1 MTNILIRD
9 IGKAT
14 LKRLKARAA
23 ENGRS
28 LQTEVKDI
36 LERSAQEMS
45 FKELRRR
52 ADEFSRRFEGRHFT
66 DSVELI
72 REDRER

>member
-1 MTNILIRD
+1 MPSILIRD
-9 IGKAT
+9 LDKAT
-14 LKRLKARAA
+14 IKKLKARAA
-23 ENGRS
+23 DNGRS
-28 LQTEVKDI
+28 LQTEVKDL
-36 LERSAQEMS
+36 LERSAQEMT

-52 ADEFSRRFEGRHFT
+52 ADEFSKRFEGRRFT

>member
-1 MTNILIRD
+1 MPSILVRD
-9 IGKAT
+9 LDKAT
-14 LKRLKARAA
+14 IKKLKARAV

-28 LQTEVKDI
+28 LQTEVKAI
-36 LERSAQEMS
+36 LERSAQEMT

-52 ADEFSRRFEGRHFT
+52 AEEFSKRFKGRKFT

-72 REDRER
+72 REDHER